1 MYAQLK
7 VWDKLEIKDI
17 IKKLGGT
24 VYDTKTGYPKLT
36 LDAQTVTSMIKSLQ
50 ELHKDI
56 QHYHII
62 CKVMN
67 KINEN

>member
-1 MYAQLK
+1 MYGQLK
-7 VWDKLEIKDI
+7 GWDKLEIKDI

-24 VYDTKTGYPKLT
+24 VYDTKTGYPQQT
-36 LDAQTVTSMIKSLQ
+36 LDSQTVTSMIKSLQ

-56 QHYHII
+56 QHYQII

-67 KINEN
+67 KIN